1 MLNFILCKT
10 KIFLLPFYY
19 YCVNCLQPSYY
30 YYCVNW
36 AIKPAILHNTKLKS
50 EEHNIKIVTS
60 NRFGRLILRKRFVY
74 LSWPQSNSEQKII
87 REQSKCMGVN
97 VISSLVWK
105 DATFLQRQP
114 IFQALLYSR
123 DGAFKNILRCSRD
136 GGALT
141 NISRNKASTW
151 TKITFY
157 DIDSMWAKYSAQKLR
172 Q

>member
-1 MLNFILCKT
+1 M
-10 KIFLLPFYY
+10 
-19 YCVNCLQPSYY
+19 
-30 YYCVNW
+30 
-36 AIKPAILHNTKLKS
+36 HNTKLKS

-60 NRFGRLILRKRFVY
+60 NRFGRLTLRKRFVY
-74 LSWPQSNSEQKII
+74 LGWPQSNSEQKII

-136 GGALT
+136 GGALM
-141 NISRNKASTW
+141 NISRNKAST
-151 TKITFY
+151 
-157 DIDSMWAKYSAQKLR
+157 
-172 Q
+172 

>member
-1 MLNFILCKT
+1 MFNFILSKT
-10 KIFLLPFYY
+10 NIFLLPFYY

-74 LSWPQSNSEQKII
+74 LSWSNSEQIII

-105 DATFLQRQP
+105 DATFLQIQP

-136 GGALT
+136 GGALM

-157 DIDSMWAKYSAQKLR
+157 GIDSMWAKYSAQKLR